1 MQPTAVQSPRVMQME
16 KPLHSAATRKTNF
29 LNGESGS
36 TVRKRRTTMKKQFI
50 IKTTIGDIVVSATRG
65 NVRKV
70 AEAMLKEWTSR
81 PVAYKI
87 FPLGNKI
94 NKLKKENAKTLA
106 SLRQGD
112 QIGLFPQYYIGSP
125 QGNTIDKLI
134 VWWHDAPLEEDGE
147 GNLIYTGDSDL
158 FYYTGKNHGRRRC
171 DAHINQLKVWGN
183 I

>member
-1 MQPTAVQSPRVMQME
+1 
-16 KPLHSAATRKTNF
+16 
-29 LNGESGS
+29 
-36 TVRKRRTTMKKQFI
+36 MKQQFI
-50 IKTTIGDIVVSATRG
+50 IKTKMGDIVVSATRG
-65 NVRKV
+65 NIRKV

-81 PVAYKI
+81 PVSYKI

-94 NKLKKENAKTLA
+94 NKLKKENARTLA
-106 SLRQGD
+106 SLQQGD
-112 QIGLFPQYYIGSP
+112 QIGLFPQYYMGSP

-134 VWWHDAPLEEDGE
+134 VWSHNAPLEEDGE
-147 GNLIYTGDSDL
+147 GHLIYTGDSDL

>member
-1 MQPTAVQSPRVMQME
+1 
-16 KPLHSAATRKTNF
+16 
-29 LNGESGS
+29 
-36 TVRKRRTTMKKQFI
+36 MKQQFI
-50 IKTTIGDIVVSATRG
+50 IKTTIGDIVVSATRR

-70 AEAMLKEWTSR
+70 AEAMLKAWTSR

-147 GNLIYTGDSDL
+147 GNLIYTGHDDL
-158 FYYTGKNHGRRRC
+158 FYYTGKNYGRRRC
-171 DAHINQLKVWGN
+171 DAHENHIKVWGN

>member
-1 MQPTAVQSPRVMQME
+1 
-16 KPLHSAATRKTNF
+16 
-29 LNGESGS
+29 
-36 TVRKRRTTMKKQFI
+36 MKQQFI
-50 IKTTIGDIVVSATRG
+50 IKTDIGDIVVEATSG

-70 AEAMLKEWTSR
+70 AEATLKKWTSR
-81 PVAYKI
+81 PVSYKI

-112 QIGLFPQYYIGSP
+112 VIGIFPQYYIGSP

-134 VWWHDAPLEEDGE
+134 VWAHNAPLEEDGA
-147 GNLIYTGDSDL
+147 NRLIYTGHDDI
-158 FYYTGKNHGRRRC
+158 FYYTGRNYGRRRC
-171 DAHINQLKVWGN
+171 DAHENHIKVWGN